1 MDERSL
7 NPSVEKFLNL
17 IKKSRQG
24 NLKIY
29 LGLSA
34 GVGKTYRML
43 QEAHELQ
50 KNGVDILIGYIE
62 THGRKETED
71 LIAGIPVIPRKNIF
85 YKGKEFEEFN
95 IDAVLMRRPE
105 VVIIDE
111 LAHTNIPGSRNEKRY
126 QDVEELIYNGI
137 NVISAVNI
145 QHIESLNSVVEEITG
160 IEVKE
165 RIPDSVIGLADE
177 VVNIDITTDEL
188 IKRLHQGKIYKADK
202 IESALINFFTKDNL
216 LQLRELALREV
227 ANAVEKKIYNE
238 VPQDEQAR
246 GDNILV
252 CLGNDYN
259 KNEKIIRRTAR
270 IAERF
275 DSRWYVI
282 YVESPGNS
290 FEKLELQLQ
299 RHLINNFKLASEL
312 GGLSEKISSED
323 VIEGILKY
331 AKEKMVSKIILG
343 KPAIRNYFSKIVHRN
358 IIDRLL
364 DKVEK
369 ENNEYDIEI
378 LS

>member
-71 LIAGIPVIPRKNIF
+71 LITGIPVIPRKNIF

-145 QHIESLNSVVEEITG
+145 QHIESLNSVVQEITG